1 MIDPPKKEIQLFS
14 ASTPSVSVSLTLKAS
29 LGFLSIDDDLWV
41 RIGRAVL
48 KLVSAPVTSIV
59 MSYNHFREEVVIEM
73 ERSRARIRTASMYE
87 ITLIYQRGMRQ
98 ARNCA
103 EFDEAQ
109 RRRLVASIDRA
120 FVQHLERII
129 SWG

>member
-1 MIDPPKKEIQLFS
+1 MMDLPKKEIQLVS
-14 ASTPSVSVSLTLKAS
+14 VSTPSVSVSLTLKAS
-29 LGFLSIDDDLWV
+29 LGFLNIDDELWIK
-41 RIGRAVL
+41 IGRTIL
-48 KLVSAPVTSIV
+48 KIVSAPITSIV
-59 MSYNHFREEVVIEM
+59 MSYNHLREEIVIET

-98 ARNCA
+98 AQNCA

-109 RRRLVASIDRA
+109 RQRLIASIDRA